1 MSFSPLLHA
10 ACVFALFISVTF
22 ASGEEAVA
30 RCHKVNAPVGLSIR
44 SKPGIDG
51 KRLALLEEGAKVTL
65 AGKPVADDKDKDKVL
80 PVVSKDAQDP
90 EASWVQISAP
100 KAGYVLYR
108 VGGSSPYDYLV
119 PCK

>member
-1 MSFSPLLHA
+1 MSFSLLRRA
-10 ACVFALFISVTF
+10 AFVSVLCIFTTS
-22 ASGEEAVA
+22 AGADEPVN
-30 RCHKVNAPVGLSIR
+30 RCHKVNAPVGLVIR
-44 SKPGIDG
+44 SKPGTDG
-51 KRLALLEEGAKVTL
+51 KRLAVLEEGTKVTL
-65 AGKPVADDKDKDKVL
+65 AGKAADNDKKKVQ

-108 VGGSSPYDYLV
+108 VSGSSPYDYLV

>member
-1 MSFSPLLHA
+1 MPLSLLLRA
-10 ACVFALFISVTF
+10 AFVSAFCISATLANADEPVT
-22 ASGEEAVA
+22 

-51 KRLALLEEGAKVTL
+51 KRLALLEEGDKVTL
-65 AGKPVADDKDKDKVL
+65 AGRAVADDKTKVF

-90 EASWVQISAP
+90 EASWVQISEP

-108 VGGSSPYDYLV
+108 VSGSSPYDYLV

>member
-1 MSFSPLLHA
+1 MTTSLLLRA
-10 ACVFALFISVTF
+10 SCVLAFLISATL
-22 ASGEEAVA
+22 AKGEEPVS

-44 SKPGIDG
+44 SKPSTDG

-65 AGKPVADDKDKDKVL
+65 AGKAVADDKSKVL

-90 EASWVQISAP
+90 DASWIQISAP

-108 VGGSSPYDYLV
+108 AGGASPYDYLV

>member
-10 ACVFALFISVTF
+10 ACVFALFISVTL
-22 ASGEEAVA
+22 AVA

-44 SKPGIDG
+44 SKPSIAG
-51 KRLALLEEGAKVTL
+51 KRLALLEEGDKFTL
-65 AGKPVADDKDKDKVL
+65 AGKAVADDKTKVL
-80 PVVSKDAQDP
+80 PVVSQDAQDKD
-90 EASWVQISAP
+90 ASWIQISTP

-108 VGGSSPYDYLV
+108 VSGASPYDYLV

>member
-1 MSFSPLLHA
+1 MPHSHLLRA
-10 ACVFALFISVTF
+10 ACVFAFFIS
-22 ASGEEAVA
+22 ASLASCDEPVA
-30 RCHKVNAPVGLSIR
+30 RCHKVNAPVGLVIR
-44 SKPGIDG
+44 SKPGTDG
-51 KRLALLEEGAKVTL
+51 KRLAVLEQGTKVTL
-65 AGKPVADDKDKDKVL
+65 AGKAVADDKSKVL

-108 VGGSSPYDYLV
+108 VGGTIPYDYLV